1 MNPPAPDLFARIA
14 ASFDRQGLMHTL
26 GASLARVAPGD
37 VMISLPFSPAISQ
50 QHGFAHAGAMATII
64 DSACGYAALTLMPED
79 KAVLT
84 SEFKINLLAPA
95 IGTHF
100 EATGRVLR
108 AGRRVHVVQG
118 EAWALQ
124 GESRKQVAVMLATM
138 MVIDSETGLKS

>member
-1 MNPPAPDLFARIA
+1 MSEDLLFQRIA
-14 ASFDRQGLMHTL
+14 ASFGKQGLMSTL
-26 GASLARVAPGD
+26 GATLDRVASGS
-37 VMISLPFSPAISQ
+37 VMIRMPFSPAISQ
-50 QHGFAHAGAMATII
+50 QHGFAHAGSIATIV

-95 IGTHF
+95 LGTHF
-100 EATGRVLR
+100 EATGTVLR

-138 MVIDSETGLKS
+138 MVIDGETGLKS